1 MIFDATEKH
10 QSQIPAL
17 HLLVAMGF
25 APLSPEEALRLRGG
39 RLRNVTLDDV
49 LADQLLKLNR
59 FTHRGRAYPF
69 DLEDAHEAMRRL
81 KPTPDRL
88 KGLRGT
94 NQDVYD
100 TLVLGTTITKTID
113 GDSKSYSFRYID
125 WEHPDNNAYHVTAE
139 MTVERAGSTKTRRC
153 DIVAFVNGIPFI
165 VIENKRPTERLKKAD
180 SQLIGYQREDE
191 IPHLFHFA
199 QILLSMN
206 RREARYATVGTQS
219 RFWQTWQEEETTVE
233 TSRSLDP
240 AGPRDAEARAGM
252 QDTDTQTSEA
262 RAGMQDTD
270 THAGTRE
277 TEAQTSE
284 TLASDVEFD
293 PEDQAEYPTG
303 GPLRDL
309 VDRPLAVAEA
319 EAVYSGNLASAR
331 SHYEAAITGEGR
343 QVTKQDGQRR
353 QVTEQD
359 VALYALCRRERL
371 LDLVRR
377 FTVFDGGVRKIA
389 RHQQYFAVRRAVERV
404 GQFDMQG
411 VRRGGVIW
419 HTPGTGK
426 SLTMVMLG
434 KALALE
440 ATISNPRIVI
450 VTDRDDLDR
459 QIKDTFKSC
468 EREPVRATSGNHLIS
483 LIQDR
488 TPLITTIINKFDTAS
503 RVGQAIDEDPNV
515 FVLVDESHRTQTGSH
530 GGFGQLAGKMRRIL
544 GKACYLGFTGTPL
557 LQREKNTL
565 ATFGGLIHR
574 YAIDQAVRDEAVV
587 SLLYEGRIV
596 EQQIN
601 PETID
606 SWFDKLSEGLSEHQ
620 RADLKA
626 KYSRLNALAR
636 TEQAI
641 HARAFD
647 VSEHY
652 RQHWQGSGFKAQLV
666 APSKAAACRYKELL
680 DEIGHVTSEIVISPP
695 DDHEGNEEVEEVEE
709 VDRDPGSA
717 VRAFWA
723 RMMDRYGTESEYNRQ
738 IIDAFK
744 HSEHPEILIVVSK
757 LLTGFDAPRNT
768 VLYLCRSL
776 REHNLLQAIMRV
788 NRLYEEEA
796 GTGRE
801 GVTKKHGFIIDYEGL
816 LGELDGALTAYGA
829 LEGFESSDLAGTLE
843 HVKEEIHRL
852 RHLHERLRD
861 VFKSIRNKKDMEA
874 FEQFLADEARRQEFY
889 EKLREFGRCLRISL
903 SSDKI
908 HAVYDDAKI
917 DGMKRDWLMFSELRR
932 SVRLRYQETIDVREF
947 EPKIRKL
954 LDDHVVAMPAETVVE
969 PVNINDP
976 DALKAIAEESKVTEA
991 SRADRIAS
999 ATRRTVTEK
1008 MEEDPTFYRRFSEL
1022 LEETISNYR
1031 AKRISERAY
1040 LQQVLDLAGKVSR
1053 KEDRGQKMPE
1063 PVRGNDD
1070 GEAFYGVLA
1079 ESLAG
1084 VSGQVDGGG
1093 ATGGAAEAD
1102 GGAEIE
1108 AGTASKAA
1116 SQADGAEG
1124 ALSEVEAGKKAGES
1138 ESANVALN
1146 EVEIANAALDI
1157 IEIIRQHHI
1166 VDVWSN
1172 EIAQNEMRNAIDDYY
1187 YDVLREQKGLN
1198 LTDAQLN
1205 DLENRIMNLA
1215 KARFPD

>member
-1 MIFDATEKH
+1 MIFDASEKH

-25 APLSPEEALRLRGG
+25 TPLSPEEALRLRGG
-39 RLRNVTLDDV
+39 RLRNVTFDDV

-59 FTHRGRAYPF
+59 FTHRGREYPF
-69 DLEDAHEAMRRL
+69 NLEDAHEAMRRL

-113 GDSKSYSFRYID
+113 GDSKSYSFRYVD
-125 WEHPDNNAYHVTAE
+125 WENPDNNTYHVTAE
-139 MTVERAGSTKTRRC
+139 MTVERAGSTRTRRC
-153 DIVAFVNGIPFI
+153 DIVAFVNGIPFL

-206 RREARYATVGTQS
+206 RREARYATVGTLS
-219 RFWQTWQEEETTVE
+219 RFWQTWREEETTEASLSTSQNESVDTE
-233 TSRSLDP
+233 TQ
-240 AGPRDAEARAGM
+240 A
-252 QDTDTQTSEA
+252 SEI
-262 RAGMQDTD
+262 
-270 THAGTRE
+270 
-277 TEAQTSE
+277 
-284 TLASDVEFD
+284 EFD
-293 PEDQAEYPTG
+293 PEDQAEYPTRE
-303 GPLRDL
+303 PLRDL

-331 SHYEAAITGEGR
+331 SHYEAAVAGEGR
-343 QVTKQDGQRR
+343 QVT
-353 QVTEQD
+353 EQD
-359 VALYALCRRERL
+359 EAIYALCRRMRL

-377 FTVFDGGVRKIA
+377 FTVFDGGERKIA
-389 RHQQYFAVRRAVERV
+389 RHQQYFAVCRAVERV
-404 GQFDMQG
+404 RQFDMQDI
-411 VRRGGVIW
+411 RKGGVIW

-440 ATISNPRIVI
+440 ETISNPRIVI

-468 EREPVRATSGNHLIS
+468 EMEPVRATTGTHLIS
-483 LIQDR
+483 LIQNKA
-488 TPLITTIINKFDTAS
+488 PLVTTIINKFDTAS
-503 RVGQAIDEDPNV
+503 RVGQVIDEDPNV
-515 FVLVDESHRTQTGSH
+515 FVLVDESHRTQTGSY
-530 GGFGQLAGKMRRIL
+530 GGYGQLAGKMRRIL

-565 ATFGGLIHR
+565 TTFGGLIHR

-606 SWFDKLSEGLSEHQ
+606 SWFDKLSEGLSEQQ
-620 RADLKA
+620 RADLKQ

-647 VSEHY
+647 ISEHY

-666 APSKAAACRYKELL
+666 APSKAAACRYKEIL

-695 DDHEGNEEVEEVEE
+695 DDHEGNEEVDNDSRSV
-709 VDRDPGSA
+709 
-717 VRAFWA
+717 VRAFWE
-723 RMMDRYGTESEYNRQ
+723 RMMDRYGTEGEYNRR

-757 LLTGFDAPRNT
+757 LLTGFDAPLNT
-768 VLYLCRSL
+768 VLYLCRSI

-788 NRLYEEEA
+788 NRLFEEDGIEK
-796 GTGRE
+796 E
-801 GVTKKHGFIIDYEGL
+801 HGYIIDYEGL
-816 LGELDGALTAYGA
+816 LGELDGALNAYSA
-829 LEGFESSDLAGTLE
+829 LEGFESSDLTGTMAN
-843 HVKEEIHRL
+843 VKEEIDRL
-852 RHLHERLRD
+852 QHLHERLWD
-861 VFKSIRNKKDMEA
+861 VFNSIRNKTDMEEY
-874 FEQFLADEARRQEFY
+874 EQFLADEARRQDFY
-889 EKLREFGRCLRISL
+889 ERLRVFGRCLRVSL
-903 SSDKI
+903 SFEKI
-908 HAVYDDAKI
+908 HAVYDEVKI
-917 DGMKRDWLMFSELRR
+917 DGMKRDWLTFSELRR

-976 DALKAIAEESKVTEA
+976 DALKAIAEESGVTEA
-991 SRADRIAS
+991 SKADRIAS

-1053 KEDRGQKMPE
+1053 KEDRGQEMPE

-1079 ESLAG
+1079 ESLTG
-1084 VSGQVDGGG
+1084 SNGQ
-1093 ATGGAAEAD
+1093 AAGGAAGKTNVA
-1102 GGAEIE
+1102 GA
-1108 AGTASKAA
+1108 GV
-1116 SQADGAEG
+1116 
-1124 ALSEVEAGKKAGES
+1124 ALDEVE
-1138 ESANVALN
+1138 V
-1146 EVEIANAALDI
+1146 ANAALDI
-1157 IEIIRQHHI
+1157 IDIIRKHHI

-1172 EIAQNEMRNAIDDYY
+1172 EIAQNEIRNAIDDYY
-1187 YDVLREQKGLN
+1187 YDVLRDQKGLI

-1205 DLENRIMNLA
+1205 DFENRIMNLA
-1215 KARFPD
+1215 RARFPD